1 MWGVILNLNYNKMKD
16 ALEWYFTY
24 NEIDYHIVKKE
35 ATKEELELV
44 EKVVYGEKKEEK
56 KITPKKK

>member
-1 MWGVILNLNYNKMKD
+1 MKD

-44 EKVVYGEKKEEK
+44 EKVVYGDKKEVK